1 MKISIGT
8 LSRAFNLSDEA
19 LRFYEKKG
27 LLKPS
32 RENGT
37 GYRTF
42 ERADIQRV
50 SNIRRLKNQNFSLE
64 EIRDVYYC
72 IDESQLLSLY
82 SQKAAD
88 TRREILYQQHI
99 LSHMDRTISTLEN
112 VHDLLGRPQIAD
124 SSIAYLLE
132 YPSIEAMWAQLPK
145 NPVLKS
151 LFHQLPLTSFTTLLP
166 RARLDGAPGEMT
178 KGVLFFED
186 DAEVLD
192 MDLSQFRRID
202 ASRSVTC
209 LFRLEN
215 GQFDP
220 EPLLGIMQPFMKEH
234 HLRAS
239 DDLFTAQL
247 LSYINGEELPVHYA
261 QLIIPVTDE

>member
-42 ERADIQRV
+42 EKNDIQRV

-64 EIRDVYYC
+64 EIHDVYYC
-72 IDESQLLSLY
+72 IDENQLLSLY

-88 TRREILYQQHI
+88 TRREILYQKHI
-99 LSHMDRTISTLEN
+99 LSHMDKTISTLEH
-112 VHDLLGRPQIAD
+112 VHTLLCQPQIAHNG
-124 SSIAYLLE
+124 IAYLLE
-132 YPSIEAMWAQLPK
+132 YASIEAMWAQLPK
-145 NPVLKS
+145 NPILKT

-166 RARLDGAPGEMT
+166 RAHLDGGTGSMT
-178 KGVLFFED
+178 KGILFFED
-186 DAEVLD
+186 DADVLD
-192 MDLSQFRRID
+192 VDLSQFRRID

-220 EPLLGIMQPFMKEH
+220 EHLLALIRPFMKEH

-247 LSYINGEELPVHYA
+247 LSYINGEECPVHYA
-261 QLIIPVTDE
+261 QLIVPVTGE

>member
-8 LSRAFNLSDEA
+8 LSRAFDLSDEA

-27 LLKPS
+27 LLKPH

-42 ERADIQRV
+42 EKADIQRV

-64 EIRDVYYC
+64 EIHDVYYC
-72 IDESQLLSLY
+72 IDEDELLALY
-82 SQKAAD
+82 NEKAAD
-88 TRREILYQQHI
+88 TRREILYQQRI
-99 LSHMDRTISTLEN
+99 LAHMEKTISTMEN
-112 VHDLLGRPQIAD
+112 VHTLLGRPKIANC
-124 SSIAYLLE
+124 SVAYLLE
-132 YPSIEAMWAQLPK
+132 YPSIEAMWTRLPK

-151 LFHQLPLTSFTTLLP
+151 LFHQLPMTTFTTLLP
-166 RARLDGAPGEMT
+166 RTRLDGMPGEMT
-178 KGVLFFED
+178 KGILFFED
-186 DAEVLD
+186 DADVLGV
-192 MDLSQFRRID
+192 DLSQFRRID
-202 ASRSVTC
+202 ARRAVTC

-220 EPLLGIMQPFMKEH
+220 EQLLGLVCPFLKEH

-239 DDLFTAQL
+239 DDLFTSQL

-261 QLIIPVTDE
+261 QLIVPVTDE